1 MAINKV
7 EICGMGI
14 STLPV
19 LKNERMREL
28 FPKIH
33 AATRTRTS
41 GMDAGIARARL
52 LSMRKER
59 AGEGE

>member
-33 AATRTRTS
+33 A
-41 GMDAGIARARL
+41 GDKDADLRHGCGYCSRAP
-52 LSMRKER
+52 
-59 AGEGE
+59 AANA